1 MDKAVTSLIEAAR
14 AAAGW
19 ERNSAHGRAQ
29 VLYYLAEN
37 LDAQRERLAA
47 LLSTLSAEEV
57 CTLQLSARVAS
68 PILDRLAADAD
79 AASQPASSTVENIA
93 SSLKEQVDGRSE
105 GFSASAN
112 RLLGELKKAY
122 AQILQEREEQ
132 IINLKEEVV
141 DLKTLVRVLESE
153 NDRLQSSVYIY
164 HQSDK

>member
-1 MDKAVTSLIEAAR
+1 MKIMVTEWLPLTDYSTKYGI
-14 AAAGW
+14 
-19 ERNSAHGRAQ
+19 S
-29 VLYYLAEN
+29 V
-37 LDAQRERLAA
+37 
-47 LLSTLSAEEV
+47 STLRRRIKAQEIKY
-57 CTLQLSARVAS
+57 RF
-68 PILDRLAADAD
+68 ADGKYLIHEQSDEHRPSQDDQHD
-79 AASQPASSTVENIA
+79 AASRPASSTVENIA